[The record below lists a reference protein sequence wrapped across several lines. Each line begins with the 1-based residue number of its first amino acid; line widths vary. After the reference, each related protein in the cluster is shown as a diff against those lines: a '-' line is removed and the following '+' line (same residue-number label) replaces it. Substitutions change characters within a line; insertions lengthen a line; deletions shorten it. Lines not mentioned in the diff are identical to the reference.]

1 MNLALRTDKYL
12 DNIKL
17 RLLHS
22 VTEEDNDAG
31 EEDKDAG
38 EEDKDAGEEDKDAG
52 EEDKYA
58 GEEDKYAGEEDKDGV
73 LESRGLCP
81 GFGFRY
87 LGCHLSR
94 GLNNCRDSVNV
105 RCIKA

>member
-1 MNLALRTDKYL
+1 LNLALRTDKYL

-31 EEDKDAG
+31 EEDKN
-38 EEDKDAGEEDKDAG
+38 
-52 EEDKYA
+52 
-58 GEEDKYAGEEDKDGV
+58 AGEEDKDGV

-87 LGCHLSR
+87 CGCHLSR
-94 GLNNCRDSVNV
+94 NSGLNNCRDSVNV

>member
-31 EEDKDAG
+31 EEDKN
-38 EEDKDAGEEDKDAG
+38 
-52 EEDKYA
+52 
-58 GEEDKYAGEEDKDGV
+58 AGEEDKDGV

-81 GFGFRY
+81 GFEFRY

-94 GLNNCRDSVNV
+94 DSGLNNCRDSVNV

>member
-22 VTEEDNDAG
+22 VTEED
-31 EEDKDAG
+31 KDAG
-38 EEDKDAGEEDKDAG
+38 EEDKD
-52 EEDKYA
+52 A

-81 GFGFRY
+81 GFEFRY

-94 GLNNCRDSVNV
+94 DSGLNNCRDSVNV